1 MPSVLVSTEIVIG
14 TLLVVALVVLAATY
28 LRRRYI
34 AKGQP
39 LTLCGFRTGS
49 NGNGRW
55 HLGLMRLADN
65 ALEWYTLG
73 GVSLRPK
80 RRWLRQSLLLDAP
93 RLLPPEDALALLPD
107 AFGVSCTDRVDSFE
121 LALQGPDYTAVRSW
135 QEAAPPGY
143 NVNVA

>member
-14 TLLVVALVVLAATY
+14 TLLVIALLALGATY

-34 AKGQP
+34 AGGQP
-39 LTLCGFRTGS
+39 LTLCGYRAGGS
-49 NGNGRW
+49 DRW
-55 HLGLMRLADN
+55 HLGLMRLGDD
-65 ALEWYTLG
+65 ALEWFTLG

-80 RRWLRQSLLLDAP
+80 RRWQRQALLLEAP
-93 RLLPPEDALALLPD
+93 RLLSAEEALALLPD
-107 AFGVSCTDRVDSFE
+107 AYAVICTDRIDTFE

>member
-1 MPSVLVSTEIVIG
+1 MPSALVSTEIVIG
-14 TLLVVALVVLAATY
+14 ALLCVALLVLATTY
-28 LRRRYI
+28 LRRRRI
-34 AKGQP
+34 AAGQP
-39 LTLCGFRTGS
+39 LTLCGYRASSTD
-49 NGNGRW
+49 RW
-55 HLGLMRLADN
+55 HVGLMRLADN

-80 RRWLRQSLLLDAP
+80 RRWQRQTLVLETP
-93 RLLPPEDALALLPD
+93 RLLPPEEGLTLLPG
-107 AFGVSCTDRVDSFE
+107 AFAVECTDRLERFE